1 MAVQIYGN
9 YEYSGADYAERV
21 KEKQI
26 VRRAEEAKEAE
37 KNAEGK
43 NSGRLPEPQD
53 EYISSEKS
61 GTKPGGLYR
70 VGRDEDGKKRIFYD
84 DPKKSGDSDK
94 GRQPEVKSVSSGKPE
109 ERCTANT
116 DKTEREI
123 RKLKEKQQQL
133 RQQIR
138 AASGDE
144 QKIRELEKEL
154 ARVES
159 ELNQKDNDTC
169 KKQNATVS

>member
-1 MAVQIYGN
+1 MSMEIRERYH
-9 YEYSGADYAERV
+9 YYKTDYADSL
-21 KEKQI
+21 
-26 VRRAEEAKEAE
+26 RAEPEKGKETEQAQ
-37 KNAEGK
+37 KDGSASGK
-43 NSGRLPEPQD
+43 ISALQD
-53 EYISSEKS
+53 EYIRSEKS

-84 DPKKSGDSDK
+84 DPKKSGDGDK
-94 GRQPEVKSVSSGKPE
+94 GRQAEVKSVSSGKPE
-109 ERCTANT
+109 ETCTVNT

-144 QKIRELEKEL
+144 EKIRELEKEL

-159 ELNQKDNDTC
+159 ELNQKDNDTF
-169 KKQNATVS
+169 KKQNAAVSCS